1 MDCWLAASRPGANA
15 LCIIRRRTNLAIIK
29 KTCIDI
35 RERWANINNLH
46 CSHKRMES
54 WTRVG
59 KVAFCR
65 NTTIH
70 FLNFEIYKRSL
81 YHEGRAL
88 CKQVIS
94 HGSRTVFPYYIMIMA
109 NKEDASSYLSSSD
122 VWQLCILSVV
132 SCHQYL

>member
-1 MDCWLAASRPGANA
+1 
-15 LCIIRRRTNLAIIK
+15 
-29 KTCIDI
+29 
-35 RERWANINNLH
+35 LH

-94 HGSRTVFPYYIMIMA
+94 HGSRTVFPYYIMIMP

-122 VWQLCILSVV
+122 VWQLCMLSVV